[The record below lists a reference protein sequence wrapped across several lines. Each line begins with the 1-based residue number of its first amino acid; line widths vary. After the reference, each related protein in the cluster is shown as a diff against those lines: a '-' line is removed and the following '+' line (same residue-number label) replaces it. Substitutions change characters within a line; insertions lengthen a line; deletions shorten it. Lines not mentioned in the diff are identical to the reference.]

1 MDIEPKP
8 ANFKASAVGV
18 SILIVDDEDA
28 TRQLCRDIASE
39 IGLVVRTAATT
50 DEALE
55 ILEQSPV
62 DIVVTDL
69 KVPELGG
76 IELLKHIRTNQ
87 PNTSVMMLTQY
98 GTIETAVAATQL
110 GAKDY
115 VTKPFHLQELRTK
128 IERLVQSAELDHEN
142 RILREQLRTRPGFG
156 GLIGVS
162 AKMQRV
168 YKMIEKVSQH
178 KHPVLIL
185 GESGT
190 GKELVAR
197 SIHFLGIRQNK
208 PFVPVDCSGLVATLI
223 ESELFGHVKGAFTG
237 AQHARTGL
245 LEAGNGGTV
254 FLDEI
259 GDLPLDLQ
267 SKLLRVLQEREIRP
281 VGGIERVRID
291 LRIIAAT
298 NRDLESA
305 ARTGAFRQDLYFRL
319 NVVQIKLPPLRE
331 RKSDIPLLVN
341 SFLEKFGDPE
351 RPIRTIS
358 EDAMRRLMAYDWP
371 GNVRELE
378 NAVERAVAL
387 GSGPIL
393 HIGDLPLE
401 LQSKLLRVLQ
411 EREVRPVG
419 AIERVRIDL
428 RIIAA
433 TNRDL
438 ESAVRTGGFRQDLF
452 FRLNVVQIKLPPLR
466 ERKSDIPLLVNSFL
480 EKFSDPQRPIRT
492 ISEDAMRRLM
502 AYDWPGNVRELEN
515 AVERAVAIGS
525 GPILHMGDLP
535 SNLQQDSNE
544 KTLDSNELTTLHEVE
559 RRFIFRA
566 LRETNGDKLAA
577 ARLLGIGKTTLY
589 RKLKQYGPEN
599 LPN

>member
-1 MDIEPKP
+1 VDIEPKP
-8 ANFKASAVGV
+8 ANFKASAIGV

-39 IGLVVRTAATT
+39 IGLEVRTASTT

-55 ILEQSPV
+55 ILERSPV

-237 AQHARTGL
+237 AQHSRTGL

-393 HIGDLPLE
+393 HIGDLP
-401 LQSKLLRVLQ
+401 
-411 EREVRPVG
+411 
-419 AIERVRIDL
+419 
-428 RIIAA
+428 
-433 TNRDL
+433 
-438 ESAVRTGGFRQDLF
+438 
-452 FRLNVVQIKLPPLR
+452 
-466 ERKSDIPLLVNSFL
+466 
-480 EKFSDPQRPIRT
+480 
-492 ISEDAMRRLM
+492 
-502 AYDWPGNVRELEN
+502 
-515 AVERAVAIGS
+515 
-525 GPILHMGDLP
+525 

-544 KTLDSNELTTLHEVE
+544 KTLDSNELTTIEEME
-559 RRFIFRA
+559 RRFILRA

-589 RKLKQYGPEN
+589 RKLKQYGPES